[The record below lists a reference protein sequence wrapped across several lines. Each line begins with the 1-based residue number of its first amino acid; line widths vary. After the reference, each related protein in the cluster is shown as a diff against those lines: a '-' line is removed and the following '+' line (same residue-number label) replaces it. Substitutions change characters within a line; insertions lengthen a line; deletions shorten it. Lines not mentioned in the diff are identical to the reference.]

1 MDVQGSEYHL
11 INGPADWSTCV
22 DVALG
27 RPLGEVGAIEP
38 TPELSRPDSAWEYD
52 HDEGWL
58 RMRRDTPLFRQVG
71 RTEPM
76 DPAGRRGAGRDGY
89 GNWYWIDT
97 DRRSIRWR
105 PVADNTAALWWSVDE
120 LHQSCNC
127 LDANAPVPVGFRNA
141 EPCPASGVRLS
152 GLTVSPRHY
161 LVCGY
166 VASPGSRPA
175 SGGDE
180 PLTYSTLARG
190 GDGEQGLL
198 LFDLQA
204 GGAPLR
210 LVWPADEPFAPLD
223 LADLPDGG
231 VLVLDAEHSC
241 YWRLDEHFRV
251 RGEERTR
258 TGLFVGTDGSGP
270 LHYAGPGQTTPYPLV
285 VGERA
290 VHPVSI
296 EPGPDGSVLVLESN
310 PAVGFSVL
318 FCFAGEELRWVRP
331 MKDIVEVIDP
341 DDPNN
346 VSQRYSLLGYDFVY
360 APVRDGSAPTGALE
374 AGPLEPPSL
383 YVADSEG
390 NQVVAFRLDPAT
402 GELTAQDDFLPL
414 RRWAGRALVRA
425 AEGVWYDYGEHW
437 IPLAVFTECRFASQA
452 TLVTAPPIGDL
463 PGEMFDS
470 QRPGCVWH
478 RLILDAYVPTGTAIS
493 IRARAADDL
502 SLLEIEPWLAQPIPY
517 QRGGGSELPWA
528 DPWADPR
535 ERAVT
540 VPAEMGSYEVLFQQV
555 TGRYLQLEITVSGGG
570 RSSAAI
576 RSVRAWFPRFSYVEH
591 YLPAVYAEHD
601 APVRFLERFLA
612 NPEGL
617 FTALEEKIEH
627 SHLLLDHRTARS
639 VDLAWLASWFG
650 LVLDPLWTTERR
662 RFLIGH
668 VDEFYRRRGTAP
680 GLLAMLRVFF
690 DKTVDDASIFA
701 VGAVPATSSRIRLLE
716 RFLTRP
722 HLSDSPVGSG
732 TIRTSA
738 HRFDVQVPGTLTA
751 DQTAMVERIVEQNK
765 PAHTAFSL
773 TPYEELFVVGKARLG
788 LDTELA
794 YGLRFSPAVLGSSR
808 LGRGYLAQQR
818 PFDIPDRIISDRDRI
833 DHLPAL

>member
-11 INGPADWSTCV
+11 INGPADWSGCI

-58 RMRRDTPLFRQVG
+58 RMRRDTPLFRQAG

-76 DPAGRRGAGRDGY
+76 DQAGRRGAGRDGY

-97 DRRSIRWR
+97 DERSIRWR
-105 PVADNTAALWWSVDE
+105 PVADNTAGLWWSVDE
-120 LHQSCNC
+120 LHHSCSC
-127 LDANAPVPVGFRNA
+127 LDPNAPVPVGFHSR
-141 EPCPASGVRLS
+141 ELCPASGARLS
-152 GLTVSPRHY
+152 GLAVTIHHY
-161 LVCGY
+161 LVVGY
-166 VASPGSRPA
+166 GSDR
-175 SGGDE
+175 E
-180 PLTYSTLARG
+180 R
-190 GDGEQGLL
+190 GLL

-210 LVWPADEPFAPLD
+210 LVWPAGEQFLPLD
-223 LADLPDGG
+223 LTDLDDGG

-251 RGEERTR
+251 RGEEQSR
-258 TGLFVGTDGSGP
+258 TGLFVGTDGTGP
-270 LHYAGPGQTTPYPLV
+270 LRYAEPSRTAPYPLV
-285 VGERA
+285 ADGRA
-290 VHPVSI
+290 LHPVSI
-296 EPGPDGSVLVLESN
+296 EPGPAGSVLVLESD
-310 PAVGFSVL
+310 PAIGFSVL
-318 FCFAGEELRWVRP
+318 YCFAGETLRWLRP
-331 MKDIVEVIDP
+331 LKDIVEVIDP
-341 DDPNN
+341 DDPDN

-360 APVRDGSAPTGALE
+360 ADGRDGSTPTSTPE
-374 AGPLEPPSL
+374 AGPLEPPML
-383 YVADSEG
+383 YLADSQG
-390 NQVVAFRLDPAT
+390 NQVVAFRLDPGIGA
-402 GELTAQDDFLPL
+402 LTAQDDFLPL

-425 AEGVWYDYGEHW
+425 AEAVWYDFGERW
-437 IPLAVFTECRFASQA
+437 IALAVFTECRFASQA
-452 TLVTAPPIGDL
+452 TLVTAPPLGDL
-463 PGEMFDS
+463 PGEMFDT

-478 RLILDAYVPTGTAIS
+478 RLIMDAFVPTGAAIT

-502 SLLEIEPWLAQPIPY
+502 SLLELEPWLAQPVPY
-517 QRGGGSELPWA
+517 QRSGGSELPWA
-528 DPWADPR
+528 DPWADHR
-535 ERAVT
+535 ERGAV
-540 VPAEMGSYEVLFQQV
+540 VPAEVGSYELLFQQV
-555 TGRYLQLEITVSGGG
+555 IGRYLQLEITISGGG
-570 RSSAAI
+570 RSSATI
-576 RSVRAWFPRFSYVEH
+576 RSVRAWFPRFSYVGH

-601 APVRFLERFLA
+601 SPDRFLERFLA

-662 RFLIGH
+662 RFLLGH
-668 VDEFYRRRGTAP
+668 VDEFYRRRGTVP

-690 DKTVDDASIFA
+690 DETVDDASIFA

-722 HLSDSPVGSG
+722 PGPDAADLPA
-732 TIRTSA
+732 TIRSSA
-738 HRFDVQVPGTLTA
+738 HRFDVQVPQTLTA
-751 DQTAMVERIVEQNK
+751 EQSAMVERIVEQNK
-765 PAHTAFSL
+765 PAHSSFSL
-773 TPYEELFVVGKARLG
+773 SAYEELFVVGKARLG

-794 YGLRFSPAVLGSSR
+794 YGLRFTPVVLGTSR

-818 PFDIPDRIISDRDRI
+818 PFDIADRVISDRDRI